1 MTQETI
7 SRAELDA
14 DQARQETTF
23 TAQVYQLAAG
33 LQDEMHQCGPACRPM
48 HHADRPVA
56 GRDAPDAGRPT
67 GRDAP
72 PGHLRAEIH
81 QLERRMFLVA
91 AMATGLII
99 GAMQL
104 D

>member
-1 MTQETI
+1 MAQETI

-23 TAQVYQLAAG
+23 VGQVYKLAA
-33 LQDEMHQCGPACRPM
+33 D
-48 HHADRPVA
+48 
-56 GRDAPDAGRPT
+56 
-67 GRDAP
+67 
-72 PGHLRAEIH
+72 LRAEIH
-81 QLERRMFLVA
+81 QVQTGLHAEINQLRAEIHQLDRRMMGLERRMFLVA